1 MRRLLLALALAT
13 VIVFALAGPALATEP
28 RCCVNK
34 HPGTPPPT
42 TGGGL
47 PFTGLPLYIPVLLS
61 LGAIGTGVALRRRT
75 REEL

>member
-1 MRRLLLALALAT
+1 MRKVVLSLAIVV
-13 VIVFALAGPALATEP
+13 VIAFAIAGPAMATEP

-34 HPGTPPPT
+34 HPGGPPT

>member
-1 MRRLLLALALAT
+1 VRRLLLAFAL
-13 VIVFALAGPALATEP
+13 VVVFVFALAGPAGASEP
-28 RCCVNK
+28 RCCKNQK
-34 HPGTPPPT
+34 PPN

-61 LGAIGTGVALRRRT
+61 LGAIGTGVVLRRRT